1 MPSRRRWAAAAV
13 AVAAAI
19 PLACSDD
26 DSSSGDEE
34 PPATVV
40 ELGDGANQITL
51 TEAAAR
57 RLGIEMGEIT
67 EEGGDMIIPYAAVV
81 YDEEGATWTY
91 LSPQPLTFV
100 RTPITVARI
109 ADDDRAFLSEGP
121 EVGTEVV
128 IVGQA
133 ELFGVE
139 KGIGY

>member
-1 MPSRRRWAAAAV
+1 MRSRRGWVAV
-13 AVAAAI
+13 AVAAAVLI
-19 PLACSDD
+19 PFACSDD
-26 DSSSGDEE
+26 DSSSDDEE

-40 ELGDGANQITL
+40 ELGDGAKQVTL

-67 EEGGDMIIPYAAVV
+67 EEGGDMVIPYAAVV

-91 LSPQPLTFV
+91 LSPEPLTFV
-100 RTPITVARI
+100 RTSITVARI
-109 ADDDRAFLSEGP
+109 ADDDKAFLSDGP
-121 EVGTEVV
+121 DVGTEVV
-128 IVGQA
+128 TVGQA